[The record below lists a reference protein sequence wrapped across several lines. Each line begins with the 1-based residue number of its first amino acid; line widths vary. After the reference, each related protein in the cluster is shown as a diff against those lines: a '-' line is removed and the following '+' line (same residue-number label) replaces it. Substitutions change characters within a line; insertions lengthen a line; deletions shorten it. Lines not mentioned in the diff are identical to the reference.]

1 MKKAVIWDLDGT
13 LFDSYDVIVESI
25 YQTFSEY
32 SISCSKEEIH
42 RHAICFSISSL
53 FAEYAQRENMDVRLL
68 NQRYSQISSGKC
80 MDIKIMKHGREVLQ
94 GLKNQGVENYVFT
107 HRGKTTIPVM
117 DHLGLIPFFREI
129 VTSQNGFSRKPDP
142 EGLNYLMEKYDLDP
156 ASTYYVGD
164 RKLDMDCAKN
174 AGIPGILY
182 MPEGSFD
189 VSGAESYRI
198 QDLIE
203 VLQII

>member
-1 MKKAVIWDLDGT
+1 MKRAVIWDLDGT

-80 MDIKIMKHGREVLQ
+80 LDIKIMKHGREVLQ
-94 GLKNQGVENYVFT
+94 CLAAQGVENYVFT

-117 DHLGLIPFFREI
+117 DHLGLTPFFHEI
-129 VTSQNGFSRKPDP
+129 VTSQNGFSRKPNP
-142 EGLNYLMEKYDLDP
+142 EGLNYLMEKYNLDP

-164 RKLDMDCAKN
+164 RSLDMDCARN
-174 AGIPGILY
+174 AGIPGILF

-189 VSGAESYRI
+189 VSGSETYRVKNLLEI
-198 QDLIE
+198 LEIM
-203 VLQII
+203 

>member
-53 FAEYAQRENMDVRLL
+53 FAEYAQRENMEVRLL
-68 NQRYSQISSGKC
+68 NQRYSEISSGKY

-129 VTSQNGFSRKPDP
+129 VTSQNGLSRKPDP

-164 RKLDMDCAKN
+164 RKLDMECAKN

>member
-32 SISCSKEEIH
+32 SVSCSKEDIH

-68 NQRYSQISSGKC
+68 NQRYSEISSGKY
-80 MDIKIMKHGREVLQ
+80 MDIKIMKHGKEVLQ
-94 GLKNQGVENYVFT
+94 DLKNQGVENYVFT

-117 DHLGLIPFFREI
+117 DHLGLMPFFREI
-129 VTSQNGFSRKPDP
+129 VTSQNGFSRKPNP

-164 RKLDMDCAKN
+164 RKLDMECAKN

>member
-68 NQRYSQISSGKC
+68 NQRYSEISSGKY

-117 DHLGLIPFFREI
+117 DHLGLMPFFREI

-156 ASTYYVGD
+156 ARTYYIGD
-164 RKLDMDCAKN
+164 RSLDMDCAKN
-174 AGIPGILY
+174 AKIPGILL

-189 VSGAESYRI
+189 VSGSETYCVK
-198 QDLIE
+198 DLLEILE
-203 VLQII
+203 II

>member
-1 MKKAVIWDLDGT
+1 MKRAVIWDLDGT

-68 NQRYSQISSGKC
+68 NQRYSEISSGKC

-129 VTSQNGFSRKPDP
+129 VTSQNGFSRKPNP

-164 RKLDMDCAKN
+164 RSLDMDCAKN
-174 AGIPGILY
+174 AKIPGILF

-189 VSGAESYRI
+189 VSGSETYCVK
-198 QDLIE
+198 DLLEILE
-203 VLQII
+203 II

>member
-68 NQRYSQISSGKC
+68 NQRYSQISSGKY

-164 RKLDMDCAKN
+164 RSLDMDCAKN